1 MSSKNPKLMISQYY
15 DSLIREI
22 DIFTEERL
30 LELTNDQIIELSNN
44 KIYPKF
50 FENNRNDFNLS
61 ELNLDSDEENF
72 CLYGRDH
79 LSPNAH
85 RIVHGFDI
93 SSNLMC
99 TKNNELP
106 IHTKD
111 YYNQARDEILD
122 ELSKLQDEAFSRYD
136 KIKGDLKRDVSLSE
150 QEQLEMVRT
159 QLFANKFAFIV
170 DLEIAAANNQILKH
184 FHLVVVDF
192 YLSENARE
200 LLR

>member
-30 LELTNDQIIELSNN
+30 LELTNDQIIELTNN

-50 FENNRNDFNLS
+50 SENNGNDFNLS

-72 CLYGRDH
+72 CLYERDH
-79 LSPNAH
+79 LSPNVH

-93 SSNLMC
+93 SSNLR
-99 TKNNELP
+99 NNELP

-136 KIKGDLKRDVSLSE
+136 KIKGDLKRDDSLSE
-150 QEQLEMVRT
+150 QEQLEMVRK
-159 QLFANKFAFIV
+159 QLFTNKFAFIV
-170 DLEIAAANNQILKH
+170 DLEIAAAYNQILKH

-200 LLR
+200 LMR